1 MEKPFVLAPG
11 WKLSIFEV
19 KQSKTTRNVGSNCIA
34 YTIPGFYEFYQIDTA
49 NESDDDDAEESG
61 SEGKRESRG
70 RTIGLH
76 SPWGMIWNI
85 CETTGWTWNY
95 VMDGVSWINIRMM
108 IADSR
113 RYVSG
118 MKKMTEDEFLDDF
131 CKD

>member
-1 MEKPFVLAPG
+1 
-11 WKLSIFEV
+11 
-19 KQSKTTRNVGSNCIA
+19 
-34 YTIPGFYEFYQIDTA
+34 
-49 NESDDDDAEESG
+49 
-61 SEGKRESRG
+61 
-70 RTIGLH
+70 
-76 SPWGMIWNI
+76 MIWNI